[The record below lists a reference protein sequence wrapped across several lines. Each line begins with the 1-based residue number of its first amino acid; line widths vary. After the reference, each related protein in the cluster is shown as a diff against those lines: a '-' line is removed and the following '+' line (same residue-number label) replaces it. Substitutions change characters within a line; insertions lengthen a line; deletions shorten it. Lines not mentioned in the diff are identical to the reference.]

1 MTKPKTRTRTKPG
14 PKPTGVP
21 CLGLAAALERSSLTR
36 TAAAAK
42 AGLSRTQIVNWV
54 RNGHAPRADLEAL
67 VAVLGTTVDAVADAG
82 AVPNPLQ
89 DALSRL
95 DDAEAR
101 LQEAEAAVRE
111 ARASVARLQN
121 AR

>member
-1 MTKPKTRTRTKPG
+1 MTKPKPKTRTKPG

-21 CLGLAAALERSSLTR
+21 CLGLAAALKRSSLTR

-54 RNGHAPRADLEAL
+54 ANGHAPRADLEKL
-67 VAVLGTTVDAVADAG
+67 VAVLGTTVEAVAG
-82 AVPNPLQ
+82 VAVVDPLQ

-101 LQEAEAAVRE
+101 LREAEAAVRE
-111 ARASVARLQN
+111 ARAAVGRLKN
-121 AR
+121 GR